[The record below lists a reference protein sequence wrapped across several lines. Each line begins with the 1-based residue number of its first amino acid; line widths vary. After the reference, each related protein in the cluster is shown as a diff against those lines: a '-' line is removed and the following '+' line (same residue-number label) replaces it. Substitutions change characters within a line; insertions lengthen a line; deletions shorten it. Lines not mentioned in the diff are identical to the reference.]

1 MDSWGDNKE
10 SEAPRSPRQITR
22 VNEHSPVDLMN
33 LPGLVF
39 VLSISLF
46 PYVYVVARS
55 FFLYQSRT
63 LLEVSKLLGVK
74 ESKTFFKIIL
84 PLARPAIVGG
94 LILVAMEVLN
104 DYGAAK
110 YYGISTFTT
119 GIFRTCFLCKT
130 QNPQFTSVPYYCLLF
145 LH

>member
-1 MDSWGDNKE
+1 
-10 SEAPRSPRQITR
+10 
-22 VNEHSPVDLMN
+22 MN

-46 PYVYVVARS
+46 PYVYVVTRS

-63 LLEVSKLLGVK
+63 LLEASKLLEVK

-119 GIFRTCFLCKT
+119 GIFRTWFSLQDPKSAIYLCA
-130 QNPQFTSVPYYCLLF
+130 LLLLVIF
-145 LH
+145 ALIGMEKRQRRNTNYELSSKDNFIL